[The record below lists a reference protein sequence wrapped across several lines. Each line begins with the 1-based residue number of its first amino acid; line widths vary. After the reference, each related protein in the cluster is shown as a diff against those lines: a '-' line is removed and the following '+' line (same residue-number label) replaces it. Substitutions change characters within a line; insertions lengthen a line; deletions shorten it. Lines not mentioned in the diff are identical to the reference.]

1 VKKQQEI
8 QLDFIIQSEPLTD
21 KERKEISKYIA
32 DYKAKNKKKIKVKST
47 ELETDFIGGQ
57 GPLTKGEEQ
66 AISESIQVQ
75 KLLKVK
81 KPITKSKKHTKV
93 TA

>member
-32 DYKAKNKKKIKVKST
+32 DYKSKNKKKIKVKST
-47 ELETDFIGGQ
+47 ELDVDFIGGQ
-57 GPLTKGEEQ
+57 GPLTKGEVQ
-66 AISESIQVQ
+66 AISESIKVQ

-81 KPITKSKKHTKV
+81 KPAGRKKKV
-93 TA
+93 IA

>member
-32 DYKAKNKKKIKVKST
+32 DYKSKNKKKIKVKST
-47 ELETDFIGGQ
+47 ELDVDFIGGQ
-57 GPLTKGEEQ
+57 GPLTKGEVQ
-66 AISESIQVQ
+66 AISKSFKPQ
-75 KLLKVK
+75 KLIKVK
-81 KPITKSKKHTKV
+81 KPAGRKTKV
-93 TA
+93 IA

>member
-1 VKKQQEI
+1 MKKQQEI

-32 DYKAKNKKKIKVKST
+32 DYKSKNKKKIKVKST
-47 ELETDFIGGQ
+47 ELDVDFIGGQ

-66 AISESIQVQ
+66 AISKSFKPQ
-75 KLLKVK
+75 KLIKVK
-81 KPITKSKKHTKV
+81 KPAGRKTKV
-93 TA
+93 IA

>member
-47 ELETDFIGGQ
+47 ELDVDFIGGQ
-57 GPLTKGEEQ
+57 GPLTKGEVQ

-75 KLLKVK
+75 KVLKVK

>member
-8 QLDFIIQSEPLTD
+8 QLDFMKQSEPLTD
-21 KERKEISKYIA
+21 KERKEISKFIA
-32 DYKAKNKKKIKVKST
+32 DYKSKNKKKIKVKST
-47 ELETDFIGGQ
+47 ELDVDFIGGK
-57 GPLTKGEEQ
+57 GPLTKDEEQ
-66 AISESIQVQ
+66 AISESIKVQ

-81 KPITKSKKHTKV
+81 KPITKSKKQTKV

>member
-32 DYKAKNKKKIKVKST
+32 DYKAKNKKKIKVKSK
-47 ELETDFIGGQ
+47 ELEIDFIGGQ
-57 GPLTKGEEQ
+57 GPFTKVEEQ
-66 AISESIQVQ
+66 AISKSFKPQ
-75 KLLKVK
+75 KL
-81 KPITKSKKHTKV
+81 KSLLVGKQKL
-93 TA
+93 

>member
-81 KPITKSKKHTKV
+81 KPAGRKKKV
-93 TA
+93 IA